1 MGEANAEPI
10 EMSLVDVETQVPVK
24 HRPDSRQQNSL
35 LVNLAGI
42 AGAYVGGLHSL
53 FILEKG
59 KPVVRPGRKAVDHDR
74 PNKRRGSLVTE
85 GMTVCHARHKRS
97 R

>member
-1 MGEANAEPI
+1 MGEANAEPV

-59 KPVVRPGRKAVDHDR
+59 KPVVRPGRKAVDHVR
-74 PNKRRGSLVTE
+74 PISGVAAWLPKG
-85 GMTVCHARHKRS
+85 
-97 R
+97 